1 MNFLSSPGVFGSDLR
16 GWLRRGSGGGT
27 SYDDCCPL
35 FDICFICKA
44 FWWLDGDDIGV
55 ECAEIGAD
63 DDGVDEDED
72 APGDAVA
79 GFDVLCTFVSFVVAT
94 TGTVDD
100 FLLLPKFNCDN
111 ERGKRDRNGA
121 LTVGVVT
128 GTVGDDVTIVNGVD
142 ILLLML
148 VFLLLFIDFSKY
160 AEPCVYEIFFLCV
173 FLYGFFWC
181 D

>member
-16 GWLRRGSGGGT
+16 GWLRRGNGGGM
-27 SYDDCCPL
+27 SYDACCPL
-35 FDICFICKA
+35 LVICFNCIA

-63 DDGVDEDED
+63 DEAVDELDD

-79 GFDVLCTFVSFVVAT
+79 GFDVPCTFISFADAT

-128 GTVGDDVTIVNGVD
+128 GTVGVDVIEVA

-148 VFLLLFIDFSKY
+148 ILLLLFIDFSKY
-160 AEPCVYEIFFLCV
+160 AEPCVYEIYFFMC
-173 FLYGFFWC
+173 FSFFFEI
-181 D
+181 